1 MLVLTQS
8 FNPFGV
14 ASKPTRNGIVHPM
27 IPFLLASALTCS
39 GANYLIEDVQK
50 DKHLPQ
56 EEKADV
62 IEIIKLNS
70 EQGCWDAKA
79 D

>member
-1 MLVLTQS
+1 
-8 FNPFGV
+8 
-14 ASKPTRNGIVHPM
+14 M

-39 GANYLIEDVQK
+39 GAQYLIDDVQK
-50 DKHLPQ
+50 DKYLPP

-62 IEIIKLNS
+62 IEIIKMNS
-70 EQGCWDAKA
+70 EKGCWDAKA

>member
-1 MLVLTQS
+1 
-8 FNPFGV
+8 
-14 ASKPTRNGIVHPM
+14 M

-70 EQGCWDAKA
+70 EEGCWDATA